1 MSQKTIKSIT
11 AAGLFYVEENGE
23 ERFVSF
29 DDCNENWLAYRKRKE
44 NLSEDEISRLE
55 ERDKIVGQRDSD
67 PECFIEFFTRPF
79 LRFEFE
85 TAEEKAIYHW
95 AWCAV
100 WESGWKTIDWS

>member
-1 MSQKTIKSIT
+1 MT
-11 AAGLFYVEENGE
+11 AMKIG
-23 ERFVSF
+23 
-29 DDCNENWLAYRKRKE
+29 WLIGKE
-44 NLSEDEISRLE
+44 NLSEDEISRLK

-85 TAEEKAIYHW
+85 TAEEKVIYHW
-95 AWCAV
+95 AWRAV